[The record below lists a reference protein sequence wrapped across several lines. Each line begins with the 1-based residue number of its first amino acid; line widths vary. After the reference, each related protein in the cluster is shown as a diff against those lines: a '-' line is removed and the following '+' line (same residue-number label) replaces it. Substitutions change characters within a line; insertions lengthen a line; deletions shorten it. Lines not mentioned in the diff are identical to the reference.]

1 MRSVGAHHSFAS
13 LQWQVHGKSKIKK
26 AFCEPGNIG
35 FCPPIQLAAAFAIQS
50 SAGKLVVSRSPDNG
64 GDVTYE
70 TVDALQN
77 DFVNGSLH
85 PADLKASVAN
95 IMVGVLEQLSTA
107 MKQPDAAKAA
117 KDLKA
122 FQKKAAKN
130 KK

>member
-1 MRSVGAHHSFAS
+1 M
-13 LQWQVHGKSKIKK
+13 
-26 AFCEPGNIG
+26 
-35 FCPPIQLAAAFAIQS
+35 
-50 SAGKLVVSRSPDNG
+50 VSRSPDNG

-70 TVDALQN
+70 TVDALEA
-77 DFVNGSLH
+77 DFVNGALH

-95 IMVGVLEQLSTA
+95 VMVGVLEQLSTA

-122 FQKKAAKN
+122 FQKKAAKS